1 MSCFRFTTAIVLGLA
16 LLSVGL
22 VGAQAQPLQVVATTT
37 IVADVAQNVGGDLV
51 SVTSLVPPDADAHA
65 FEPTPQDVARVAEAD
80 VVLAVGAGYE
90 AFLSGLMENA
100 AEVPLVI
107 VSNGIEMYPFAAEA
121 HHDEEEGAHA
131 DSAEHAAVEPVGI
144 LGSEGVCEDKHD
156 HGEESDEAAHS
167 EEQEAHE
174 HGPCDPH
181 VWTDPASG
189 MIWADNI
196 AVAFAQAD
204 PSNAET
210 YAANAEA
217 YKASLTEVRAEM
229 ENILSVVPE
238 ERRKLIT
245 NHEFMSYFARA
256 FGFEVVGV
264 VISGGTTAAD
274 VDPQELVVLIEQVR
288 ELSVPAIFAE
298 AAANTQIIDVLAS
311 EAGVAVVTALS
322 ESLTGADGV
331 APTYLDYLRYNAQTV
346 ANALSASN

>member
-1 MSCFRFTTAIVLGLA
+1 MSRFRFNAAIVLGLA

-22 VGAQAQPLQVVATTT
+22 VSAQTQPLQVLATTT

-51 SVTSLVPPDADAHA
+51 SVTSLVPADADAHA
-65 FEPTPQDVARVAEAD
+65 FEPTPQHVARVAGAD

-90 AFLSGLMENA
+90 VFLAGLMENA

-107 VSNGIEMYPFAAEA
+107 VSNGIEMYPFTSEA

-131 DSAEHAAVEPVGI
+131 DEAEHTAEPVGI
-144 LGSEGVCEDKHD
+144 LGEEGICEDEQGH
-156 HGEESDEAAHS
+156 EED
-167 EEQEAHE
+167 AHE
-174 HGPCDPH
+174 HGSCDPH

-196 AVAFAQAD
+196 AAAFAQVD
-204 PSNAET
+204 PANAGT

-217 YKASLTEVRAEM
+217 YKASLTEIRAEM
-229 ENILSVVPE
+229 ENMLAVVPE

-274 VDPQELVVLIEQVR
+274 VDPQELVMLIEEVR
-288 ELSVPAIFAE
+288 EVGVPAIFAE
-298 AAANTQIIDVLAS
+298 ATANTQIIDVLAA
-311 EAGVAVVTALS
+311 ETGVAVVTTLS
-322 ESLTGADGV
+322 ESLTGTDGV

-346 ANALSASN
+346 ADALSASS